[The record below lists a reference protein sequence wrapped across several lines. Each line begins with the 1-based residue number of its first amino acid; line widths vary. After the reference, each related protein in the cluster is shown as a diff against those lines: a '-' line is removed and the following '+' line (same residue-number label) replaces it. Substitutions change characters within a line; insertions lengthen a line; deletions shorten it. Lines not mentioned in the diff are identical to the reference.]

1 MQIFK
6 KLLSLL
12 TPHDHKRAALLLFMT
27 FVMALLDMIGVASI
41 LPFITVMTNPGL
53 IETNFILITMFKLSS
68 IFGVENNQQFL
79 FALGVF
85 VFIVLVFSLT
95 FKALTTYVQFRFV
108 VMREYSIGKRLVE
121 GYLRQPYTWFLN
133 RHSADLGKTVLS
145 ELSQVV
151 IGGMYPLI
159 ELISKSMISIAI
171 LFLLIIADPKLAL
184 IVGISL
190 TSIYGIIFYLIRNY
204 LNLIGKKRLE
214 NNQIRFTSLSEV
226 FGAIKEIKLKGF
238 GEIFVKHFAD
248 SAYIF
253 AKTQATYKV
262 INVLPRFLVEIVSF
276 GGMLLILL
284 YIMFQKGT
292 FIDALPIITLYV
304 FAAYRLMP
312 ALQQIYSSIT
322 QLTFIGPSVDSLYN
336 DFKNLKSLNA
346 NQEDQNIL
354 SFNENITLKNVNFN
368 YPETSKASLIDI
380 NLSIPSRSTVGL
392 IGTTGSGK
400 TTAIDIILGLLEPQN
415 GTLEVDGHIIT
426 QQNLRSWQNSIGY
439 VPQHIYLM
447 DNSVAANIAFGI
459 NPKEIDQKAVE
470 KAAKIANLH
479 DFVTNELPKQYQT
492 TIGENGSRLSGGQ
505 RQRIGI
511 ARALYHNPQ
520 VLILDEATS
529 ALDNESEKLVMD
541 AIYKLN
547 KKITIIL
554 IAHRLNTL
562 KNCDIV
568 FKMDQGKIIDQGNFD
583 KLINNNSF

>member
-1 MQIFK
+1 
-6 KLLSLL
+6 
-12 TPHDHKRAALLLFMT
+12 
-27 FVMALLDMIGVASI
+27 
-41 LPFITVMTNPGL
+41 
-53 IETNFILITMFKLSS
+53 
-68 IFGVENNQQFL
+68 
-79 FALGVF
+79 
-85 VFIVLVFSLT
+85 
-95 FKALTTYVQFRFV
+95 
-108 VMREYSIGKRLVE
+108 
-121 GYLRQPYTWFLN
+121 
-133 RHSADLGKTVLS
+133 
-145 ELSQVV
+145 
-151 IGGMYPLI
+151 
-159 ELISKSMISIAI
+159 
-171 LFLLIIADPKLAL
+171 
-184 IVGISL
+184 
-190 TSIYGIIFYLIRNY
+190 LIRNY
-204 LNLIGKKRLE
+204 LNLIGKKRLK

-276 GGMLLILL
+276 GGILLILL

-336 DFKNLKSLNA
+336 DFNNLKSLNA

-368 YPETSKASLIDI
+368 YPETSKGSLIDV

-459 NPKEIDQKAVE
+459 DPKEIDQKAVE

-529 ALDNESEKLVMD
+529 ALDNETEKLVMD

-547 KKITIIL
+547 KKITVIL
-554 IAHRLNTL
+554 VAHRLNTL